1 MNTPSRRTL
10 LKTLPA
16 GLALAGPVR
25 AADGKLKIT
34 RFVLHKMTLRW
45 RDLLFVEVHTDG
57 GLIGLGEGSLHT
69 RVEIVEQAIKWLE
82 PHLVGLDPAGVED
95 HWDRMYYRLTRW
107 RGGPA
112 LVSALSAVD
121 MALWDLEGKRLGV
134 PVWRLLGGPI
144 HPRLRVYYTH
154 WNNTMREQ
162 TPEAF
167 AKRAVQTREKGWT
180 AVKWTIPRAQSES
193 ERIEAAV
200 ECVAAVRQAGG
211 PHFDI
216 CLELFE
222 SLTTRSAI
230 RFAEAM
236 APYKPMFIEEPLARE
251 NPAAFTELAAKSA
264 VPIATGEGLLSRYEF
279 RQLLEAKGA
288 AIVQPD
294 VMHCGGIT
302 EMRKIANLAETYGV
316 ELAPHQCGGPV
327 GHVASLA
334 AASVC
339 RNFLIH
345 EWEADD
351 DALFQELTGG
361 QYPVQKN
368 GVVTLPEGPGLGL
381 RVDFAELKK
390 RFPFKTLT
398 S

>member
-1 MNTPSRRTL
+1 MNTSSRRTL

-16 GLALAGPVR
+16 GLALSGPAR

-45 RDLLFVEVHTDG
+45 RDLLFVEIHTDG

-95 HWDRMYYRLTRW
+95 
-107 RGGPA
+107 
-112 LVSALSAVD
+112 
-121 MALWDLEGKRLGV
+121 LWDLEGKRLGV

-144 HPRLRVYYTH
+144 HSRLRVYYTH
-154 WNNTMREQ
+154 WNNTMRENS
-162 TPEAF
+162 PEAF
-167 AKRAVQTREKGWT
+167 ARRAIQTREKGWT
-180 AVKWTIPRAQSES
+180 AVKWAIPRAQSES
-193 ERIEAAV
+193 ERIEFAIQR
-200 ECVAAVRQAGG
+200 VAAVRKAGG

-236 APYKPMFIEEPLARE
+236 APYRPMFIEEPLPRE

-361 QYPVQKN
+361 KYPAQKN
-368 GVVTLPEGPGLGL
+368 GVVALPEGPGLGL
-381 RVDFAELKK
+381 TVNFAELKK